1 MKSSEQV
8 EGETT
13 HNTRLQHLIAGI
25 RTAKVYYFCTVP
37 ANIYDGGWI
46 ASSTW
51 IPRISNKPFI
61 IYLISGQLTTEIW
74 LVEGWSL
81 QRLKRQTY
89 K

>member
-25 RTAKVYYFCTVP
+25 RTAKVYSFCTVP
-37 ANIYDGGWI
+37 ANIYNCVWI

-51 IPRISNKPFI
+51 VPRISNKPFI
-61 IYLISGQLTTEIW
+61 IYLFNFWSVKL
-74 LVEGWSL
+74 LRYGWW
-81 QRLKRQTY
+81 KGGPC
-89 K
+89 KD